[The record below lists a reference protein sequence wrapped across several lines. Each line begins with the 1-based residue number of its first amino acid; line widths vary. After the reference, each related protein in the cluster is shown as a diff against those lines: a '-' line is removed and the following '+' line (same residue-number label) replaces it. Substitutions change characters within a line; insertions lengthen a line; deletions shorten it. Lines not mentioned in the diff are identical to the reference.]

1 MARKPD
7 PRKRRLP
14 DLPDPDDPSR
24 HVPPAPLAGLIE
36 ALTERRGWAR
46 RLSGAEVHARWPEIA
61 GAELAAHTE
70 PVRLH
75 GGVLVLRVD
84 SPAWATQ
91 VRYLT
96 GELALRANAV
106 LGEGSVEKV
115 TLVTGP
121 LQGIG
126 EPENPS

>member
-1 MARKPD
+1 MMRKPD

-14 DLPDPDDPSR
+14 DLPDLDDPR
-24 HVPPAPLAGLIE
+24 RQAPPAPLAGLLE
-36 ALTERRGWAR
+36 ALTARRGWDR
-46 RLSGAEVHARWPEIA
+46 RLAGAQVHARWREIA
-61 GAELAAHTE
+61 GADLAAHTE

-96 GELALRANAV
+96 GDLAARANAV
-106 LGEGSVEKV
+106 LGDGSVTSI
-115 TLVTGP
+115 TLTTGP
-121 LQGIG
+121 LHGTSG
-126 EPENPS
+126 SHAP

>member
-1 MARKPD
+1 MSRRRPD

-14 DLPDPDDPSR
+14 DPPDMDDPR
-24 HVPPAPLAGLIE
+24 RKVAPSPLGGVLD
-36 ALTERRGWAR
+36 ALVARRGWSR
-46 RLSGAEVHARWPEIA
+46 RLEGAQVHQRWADIVGP
-61 GAELAAHTE
+61 ELAAHTE

-96 GELALRANAV
+96 GDIAGRVNAV
-106 LGEGSVEKV
+106 LGEGSVERI
-115 TLVTGP
+115 TLVTGA
-121 LQGIG
+121 LQGVDG
-126 EPENPS
+126 LHRD